1 MPKIELSNEERA
13 EAVSQIQRY
22 FQKELDRE
30 IGSVAA
36 QLLLEF
42 FTERMSG
49 IYYNRGLHDAQAVF
63 ASKLDDI
70 NDAIYGL
77 ERRDVRVR

>member
-1 MPKIELSNEERA
+1 MKKIELSKEERA

-22 FQKELDRE
+22 FQKELEQE

-36 QLLLEF
+36 ELLLEF
-42 FTERMSG
+42 FTERIGG
-49 IYYNRGLHDAQAVF
+49 IYYNCGLHDAQAVF

-77 ERRDVRVR
+77 EQREVRVR